1 MPVYSNCVENFEDLQ
16 QYAGEGSVAV
26 DWENTIFL
34 GHPVHQQK
42 QVQMM
47 IRMREHA
54 ADLKTQASFVFSRK
68 SFAGI
73 PQNFRGKISLNM
85 MGLPTF
91 YLDS

>member
-54 ADLKTQASFVFSRK
+54 ADLKTQASFVFLPQKFCGNSAKLSRK
-68 SFAGI
+68 
-73 PQNFRGKISLNM
+73 NFVNV

-91 YLDS
+91 YLHS